1 LKALLTVDSVL
12 KNIDQPLGEEDFL
25 EPLELLLSDLKNEAN
40 LNTFG
45 SIGIRQN
52 IINKL
57 QERAKLYALV
67 NQESLPP
74 PSMPLVIT
82 GLPRS
87 GTTFLLDLL
96 HCDSGHRGPLTW
108 EIFHPLPLATTKRQ
122 IKSRIRRTNFDL
134 RMIRTAV
141 PDFDIMHP
149 LHAELPEECQLI
161 TTFDLRSINYAY
173 MARVPNYENYIK
185 TCNFSSAMLWHS
197 RFLRALEKNNKPD
210 TWLLKDPWHI
220 QHIPEFLSTYPKAC
234 FVFIHRNPTE
244 VIPSISSLSAHLRF
258 GFSKHVDKNEIGLN
272 SVSFWS
278 HAMEKCLLDRAQ
290 IPENQRFD
298 IHFADLVSD
307 PMRQVRQMYSHF
319 GLELTE
325 ENKDNMHHFLTE
337 AAANKAL
344 SHKYTLEE
352 FGLTE
357 KQVGEGFKEYTTQFD
372 L

>member
-1 LKALLTVDSVL
+1 MKALLTLDSVL
-12 KNIDQPLGEEDFL
+12 KTINQPLGEEDFL
-25 EPLELLLSDLKNEAN
+25 EPLELFLNDLKNEAS

-57 QERAKLYALV
+57 QTRAKLYALV

-96 HCDSGHRGPLTW
+96 HCDTRYRGPLAW
-108 EIFHPLPLATTKRQ
+108 EIFYPLPLATTKKQTRA
-122 IKSRIRRTNFDL
+122 RIRRTNFDF
-134 RMIRTAV
+134 RMIKVAV
-141 PDFDIMHP
+141 PNFDSIHP
-149 LHAELPEECQLI
+149 LHAEHPEECQLI
-161 TTFDLRSINYAY
+161 TSLDLRSIHFAY

-197 RFLRALEKNNKPD
+197 RFLSALERNNKPD

-220 QHIPEFLSTYPKAC
+220 QHIPEFLSAYPKAC
-234 FVFIHRNPTE
+234 FVFTHRNPIE
-244 VIPSISSLSAHLRF
+244 AIPSISSLSAGIRF
-258 GFSKHVDKNEIGLN
+258 GLSNHVDKNEIGLN

-278 HAMEKCLLDRAQ
+278 HAMEKYLMDRSQ
-290 IPENQRFD
+290 IPENQIFD
-298 IHFADLVSD
+298 INFTDLVSD
-307 PMRQVRQMYSHF
+307 PMRQMRLMYSHF

-325 ENKDNMHHFLTE
+325 ENQDHMDRFLTE
-337 AAANKAL
+337 SVTNKTPP
-344 SHKYTLEE
+344 HKYTLEE

-357 KQVGEGFKEYTTQFD
+357 KQVRERFKEYITEFD